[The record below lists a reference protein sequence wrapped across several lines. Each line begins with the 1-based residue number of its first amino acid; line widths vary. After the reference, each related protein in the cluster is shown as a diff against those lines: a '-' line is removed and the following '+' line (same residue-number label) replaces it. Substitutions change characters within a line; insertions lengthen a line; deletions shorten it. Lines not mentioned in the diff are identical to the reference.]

1 MSEQTD
7 VRETLHQ
14 YALSAPKTSG
24 VYLWRDEKDIVI
36 YVGKAKSLK
45 NRLSSYFASKRDIKT
60 RILVSRARRI
70 EYIQTDNEYEA
81 LLLEN
86 NLIKKYKPR
95 YNINLKDGK
104 TYPVLKITN
113 ERYPRLY
120 RTRRIQNDGARYFG
134 PFPNVPAVDDFLS
147 LVKRTYTLRQCKR
160 LKKREPCLYFHI
172 GRCSA
177 PCADKIAE
185 SDYQK
190 EIDEIALLLEGDLKK
205 PLAELT
211 EKMKAAAAAREFEK
225 AARIRDGMQAVQA
238 LRGQNSVEDMDP
250 EARDYIGW
258 AAEGALVTFT
268 VFKMRGGKVVGRDLY
283 RTESLKDES
292 EVLPEFLIAY
302 YTDPKQIPPHIF
314 VCAGQ
319 EYELAEQW
327 FADRLG
333 VKVTITAIPL
343 EERKQASGTEAD
355 TENHTT
361 MSKNSYRTEGRLGTD
376 ISKTLPEG
384 AATMDSIQTTAPV
397 VAEKAP
403 IYGDVIYDTV
413 TPDQA
418 ATTPTSGS
426 ASEVAASKQA
436 AASDS
441 ADRLDVS
448 NQTADISDSVNRR
461 SVPDRSMAPRLPPA
475 VLRRHKAALAMAQF
489 NAKEDAARRLK
500 ELGDFP
506 ALEELQKL
514 LSLDHPPHRIEGF
527 DIAHLHGKYTVASLI
542 SFKDG
547 NPDKK
552 NYRIFRLRTTD
563 GIIDDYAS
571 MREAVAR
578 RYTRLLNEAAE
589 LPDLIMIDGGI
600 GQVNAAK
607 AVLDALELDI
617 PLVGLAEKNEELY
630 RPHNNTPIVLPRR
643 SAALRVLQR
652 VRDETHRF
660 ANTRN
665 NRLRSK
671 EELHLQF
678 EQLPYIGEKR
688 AARLLRSFSSIE
700 KLAAASVETAAAA
713 ARITQTQAEEVI
725 AAARKAAAQSPSL

>member
-1 MSEQTD
+1 MSEQAD
-7 VRETLHQ
+7 VREALHQ

-45 NRLSSYFASKRDIKT
+45 NRLSSYFASRRDIKT

-134 PFPNVPAVDDFLS
+134 PFPNVPAIDDFLS
-147 LVKRTYTLRQCKR
+147 LVKRTYGLRQCKR

-177 PCADKIAE
+177 PCADKISE
-185 SDYQK
+185 SDYRK
-190 EIDEIALLLEGDLKK
+190 DIDEIALLLEGDLKK

-225 AARIRDGMQAVQA
+225 AARIRDGMQAVRA
-238 LRGQNSVEDMDP
+238 LRGQNTVEDMDP

-258 AAEGALVTFT
+258 AAEGALITFT

-283 RTESLKDES
+283 RTESLKDEA

-302 YTDPKQIPPHIF
+302 YTDPKQIPPHMF

-327 FADRLG
+327 FADKLG
-333 VKVTITAIPL
+333 VNVTITAIPL
-343 EERKQASGTEAD
+343 DGQKPRHEAD
-355 TENHTT
+355 A
-361 MSKNSYRTEGRLGTD
+361 D
-376 ISKTLPEG
+376 
-384 AATMDSIQTTAPV
+384 
-397 VAEKAP
+397 
-403 IYGDVIYDTV
+403 
-413 TPDQA
+413 
-418 ATTPTSGS
+418 
-426 ASEVAASKQA
+426 A
-436 AASDS
+436 AASVPGKTAVPVAAEKTPVYA
-441 ADRLDVS
+441 ADTTDTIDVP
-448 NQTADISDSVNRR
+448 NTAYATAA
-461 SVPDRSMAPRLPPA
+461 MPPA
-475 VLRRHKAALAMAQF
+475 ILRRHRAALEMAQF
-489 NAKEDAARRLK
+489 NAKEDAARRIK

-506 ALEELQKL
+506 ALEELQKI
-514 LSLDHPPHRIEGF
+514 LSLDRPPHRIEGF

-630 RPHNNTPIVLPRR
+630 RPHINKPIVLPRR

-678 EQLPYIGEKR
+678 EQLPHIGEKR
-688 AARLLRSFSSIE
+688 ATRLLRSFSSIE
-700 KLAAASVETAAAA
+700 KLAAASPEAAAAA
-713 ARITQTQAEEVI
+713 ARITQAQAQEVI
-725 AAARKAAAQSPSL
+725 AAARKATVRTAL

>member
-1 MSEQTD
+1 MSEQAD
-7 VRETLHQ
+7 VREALHQ

-147 LVKRTYTLRQCKR
+147 LIKRTYTLRQCKR
-160 LKKREPCLYFHI
+160 LKKREPCLDFHI

-177 PCADKIAE
+177 PCADKISE
-185 SDYQK
+185 TDYRK
-190 EIDEIALLLEGDLKK
+190 DIDEIALLLEGDLKK

-225 AARIRDGMQAVQA
+225 AARIRDGMQAVRA

-258 AAEGALVTFT
+258 AAEGALITFT

-283 RTESLKDES
+283 RTESLKDEA

-343 EERKQASGTEAD
+343 EERKQAAATDTESLTAVNEHSYRIDNTEAAAAEKTPVYGAVTPDEAD
-355 TENHTT
+355 TT
-361 MSKNSYRTEGRLGTD
+361 
-376 ISKTLPEG
+376 
-384 AATMDSIQTTAPV
+384 PV
-397 VAEKAP
+397 S
-403 IYGDVIYDTV
+403 DR
-413 TPDQA
+413 
-418 ATTPTSGS
+418 
-426 ASEVAASKQA
+426 ASEPETAKQTAASSNSVDRSEIPERSA
-436 AASDS
+436 
-441 ADRLDVS
+441 ADRL
-448 NQTADISDSVNRR
+448 
-461 SVPDRSMAPRLPPA
+461 PPS

-489 NAKEDAARRLK
+489 NAKEDAARRVK

-506 ALEELQKL
+506 ALEELQKI
-514 LSLDHPPHRIEGF
+514 LSLDRPPHRIEGF

-630 RPHNNTPIVLPRR
+630 RPHINKPIVLPRR

-678 EQLPYIGEKR
+678 EQLPHIGEKR

-700 KLAAASVETAAAA
+700 KLAAASVEAAAAA
-713 ARITQTQAEEVI
+713 ARITQAQAEEVI
-725 AAARKAAAQSPSL
+725 AAARKTALKNAL

>member
-1 MSEQTD
+1 MSEQAD
-7 VRETLHQ
+7 VREALHQ

-36 YVGKAKSLK
+36 YIGKAKSLK

-147 LVKRTYTLRQCKR
+147 LIKRTYTLRQCKR

-177 PCADKIAE
+177 PCADKISE
-185 SDYQK
+185 TDYRK
-190 EIDEIALLLEGDLKK
+190 DIDEIALLLEGDLKK

-225 AARIRDGMQAVQA
+225 AARIRDGMQAVRA

-258 AAEGALVTFT
+258 AAEGALITFT

-283 RTESLKDES
+283 RTESLKDEA

-333 VKVTITAIPL
+333 VKVTITAILL
-343 EERKQASGTEAD
+343 EDRKQASATD
-355 TENHTT
+355 TESLTAVNEH
-361 MSKNSYRTEGRLGTD
+361 SYHIDNTETAAAE
-376 ISKTLPEG
+376 KTPVYG
-384 AATMDSIQTTAPV
+384 AVTPDEAATAPV
-397 VAEKAP
+397 S
-403 IYGDVIYDTV
+403 D
-413 TPDQA
+413 
-418 ATTPTSGS
+418 S
-426 ASEVAASKQA
+426 ASEPEALKQTA
-436 AASDS
+436 
-441 ADRLDVS
+441 ADRL
-448 NQTADISDSVNRR
+448 
-461 SVPDRSMAPRLPPA
+461 PPS

-489 NAKEDAARRLK
+489 NAKEDAARRVK

-506 ALEELQKL
+506 ALEELQKI
-514 LSLDHPPHRIEGF
+514 LSLDRPPHRIEGF

-607 AVLDALELDI
+607 AILDALELDI

-630 RPHNNTPIVLPRR
+630 RPHINKPIILPRR

-678 EQLPYIGEKR
+678 EQLPHIGEKR

-700 KLAAASVETAAAA
+700 KLAAASTEAAAAA
-713 ARITQTQAEEVI
+713 ARITQAQAEEVI
-725 AAARKAAAQSPSL
+725 AAARKATARPVL

>member
-1 MSEQTD
+1 MSEQAD
-7 VRETLHQ
+7 VREALHQ

-36 YVGKAKSLK
+36 YIGKAKSLK

-113 ERYPRLY
+113 ERYPRLF

-147 LVKRTYTLRQCKR
+147 LIKRTYTLRQCKR

-177 PCADKIAE
+177 PCADKISE
-185 SDYQK
+185 TDYRK
-190 EIDEIALLLEGDLKK
+190 DIDEIALLLEGDLKK

-225 AARIRDGMQAVQA
+225 AARIRDGMQAVRA

-258 AAEGALVTFT
+258 AAEGVLITFT

-283 RTESLKDES
+283 RTESLKDEA

-302 YTDPKQIPPHIF
+302 YTDPKQTPPHIF

-343 EERKQASGTEAD
+343 EDRKQASDDTTAASIEETE
-355 TENHTT
+355 
-361 MSKNSYRTEGRLGTD
+361 SV
-376 ISKTLPEG
+376 
-384 AATMDSIQTTAPV
+384 AATTDFIQTTALV
-397 VAEKAP
+397 AAEKTP
-403 IYGDVIYDTV
+403 VYG
-413 TPDQA
+413 A
-418 ATTPTSGS
+418 A
-426 ASEVAASKQA
+426 
-436 AASDS
+436 
-441 ADRLDVS
+441 
-448 NQTADISDSVNRR
+448 I
-461 SVPDRSMAPRLPPA
+461 
-475 VLRRHKAALAMAQF
+475 LRRHKAALAMAQF
-489 NAKEDAARRLK
+489 NAKEDAARRIK

-506 ALEELQKL
+506 ALEELQKI
-514 LSLDHPPHRIEGF
+514 LSLDRPPHRIEGF

-607 AVLDALELDI
+607 AILDALELDI

-630 RPHNNTPIVLPRR
+630 RPHINKPIILPRR

-671 EELHLQF
+671 EELHLRF
-678 EQLPYIGEKR
+678 EQLPHIGEKR

-700 KLAAASVETAAAA
+700 KLAAASVEAAAAA
-713 ARITQTQAEEVI
+713 ARITQAQAEEVI
-725 AAARKAAAQSPSL
+725 AAARKATARPVL

>member
-1 MSEQTD
+1 MSEQAD
-7 VRETLHQ
+7 VREALHQ

-36 YVGKAKSLK
+36 YIGKAKSLK

-113 ERYPRLY
+113 ERYPRLF

-147 LVKRTYTLRQCKR
+147 LIKRTYTLRQCKR

-177 PCADKIAE
+177 PCADKISE
-185 SDYQK
+185 TDYRK
-190 EIDEIALLLEGDLKK
+190 DIDEIALLLEGDLKK

-211 EKMKAAAAAREFEK
+211 EKMKAAAATREFEK
-225 AARIRDGMQAVQA
+225 AARIRDGMQAVRA

-258 AAEGALVTFT
+258 AAEGSLITFT

-283 RTESLKDES
+283 RTESLKDEV

-343 EERKQASGTEAD
+343 EDRKQASD
-355 TENHTT
+355 
-361 MSKNSYRTEGRLGTD
+361 D
-376 ISKTLPEG
+376 
-384 AATMDSIQTTAPV
+384 TTAASIEETESV
-397 VAEKAP
+397 
-403 IYGDVIYDTV
+403 
-413 TPDQA
+413 A
-418 ATTPTSGS
+418 ATTDFIKTT
-426 ASEVAASKQA
+426 ALVAAEKTPVYGA
-436 AASDS
+436 A
-441 ADRLDVS
+441 
-448 NQTADISDSVNRR
+448 I
-461 SVPDRSMAPRLPPA
+461 
-475 VLRRHKAALAMAQF
+475 LRRHKAALAMAQF
-489 NAKEDAARRLK
+489 NAKEDAARRVK

-506 ALEELQKL
+506 ALEELQKI
-514 LSLDHPPHRIEGF
+514 LSLDRPPHRIEGF

-607 AVLDALELDI
+607 AILDALELDI

-630 RPHNNTPIVLPRR
+630 RPHINKPIILPRR

-671 EELHLQF
+671 EELHLRF
-678 EQLPYIGEKR
+678 EQLPHIGEKR

-700 KLAAASVETAAAA
+700 KLAAASVEAAAAA
-713 ARITQTQAEEVI
+713 ARITQAQAEEVI
-725 AAARKAAAQSPSL
+725 AAARKATARPVL

>member
-1 MSEQTD
+1 MSEQAD
-7 VRETLHQ
+7 VREALHQ

-147 LVKRTYTLRQCKR
+147 LIKRTYTLRQCKR

-177 PCADKIAE
+177 PCADKISE
-185 SDYQK
+185 TDYRK
-190 EIDEIALLLEGDLKK
+190 DIDEIALLLEGDLKK

-225 AARIRDGMQAVQA
+225 AARIRDGMQAVRA

-258 AAEGALVTFT
+258 AAEGALITFT

-283 RTESLKDES
+283 RTESLKDEA

-343 EERKQASGTEAD
+343 EERKQASD
-355 TENHTT
+355 
-361 MSKNSYRTEGRLGTD
+361 D
-376 ISKTLPEG
+376 
-384 AATMDSIQTTAPV
+384 TTAASIEETESV
-397 VAEKAP
+397 
-403 IYGDVIYDTV
+403 
-413 TPDQA
+413 A
-418 ATTPTSGS
+418 ATTDFIKTT
-426 ASEVAASKQA
+426 ALVAAEKMPVYSA
-436 AASDS
+436 A
-441 ADRLDVS
+441 
-448 NQTADISDSVNRR
+448 I
-461 SVPDRSMAPRLPPA
+461 
-475 VLRRHKAALAMAQF
+475 LRRHKAALAMAQF
-489 NAKEDAARRLK
+489 NAKEDAARRVK

-506 ALEELQKL
+506 ALEELQKI
-514 LSLDHPPHRIEGF
+514 LSLDRPPHRIEGF

-607 AVLDALELDI
+607 AVLDTLELDI

-630 RPHNNTPIVLPRR
+630 RPHINKPIVLPRR

-678 EQLPYIGEKR
+678 EQLPHIGEKR

-700 KLAAASVETAAAA
+700 KLAAASVEAAAAA
-713 ARITQTQAEEVI
+713 ARITQAQAEEVI
-725 AAARKAAAQSPSL
+725 AAARKTALKNAL

>member
-1 MSEQTD
+1 MSEQAD
-7 VRETLHQ
+7 VREALHQ

-147 LVKRTYTLRQCKR
+147 LIKRTYTLRQCKR

-177 PCADKIAE
+177 PCADKISE
-185 SDYQK
+185 TDYRK
-190 EIDEIALLLEGDLKK
+190 DIDEIALLLEGDLKK

-225 AARIRDGMQAVQA
+225 AARIRDGMQAVRA

-258 AAEGALVTFT
+258 AAEGALITFT

-283 RTESLKDES
+283 RTESLKDEA

-343 EERKQASGTEAD
+343 EERKQAAATDTESLTAVNEHAYHIDNTEAAAA
-355 TENHTT
+355 E
-361 MSKNSYRTEGRLGTD
+361 
-376 ISKTLPEG
+376 KTPVYG
-384 AATMDSIQTTAPV
+384 AAI
-397 VAEKAP
+397 
-403 IYGDVIYDTV
+403 
-413 TPDQA
+413 
-418 ATTPTSGS
+418 
-426 ASEVAASKQA
+426 
-436 AASDS
+436 
-441 ADRLDVS
+441 
-448 NQTADISDSVNRR
+448 
-461 SVPDRSMAPRLPPA
+461 
-475 VLRRHKAALAMAQF
+475 LRRHKAALAMAQF
-489 NAKEDAARRLK
+489 NAKEDAARRIK

-506 ALEELQKL
+506 ALEELQKI
-514 LSLDHPPHRIEGF
+514 LSLDRPPHRIEGF

-607 AVLDALELDI
+607 AILDALELDI

-630 RPHNNTPIVLPRR
+630 RPHINKPIILPRR

-678 EQLPYIGEKR
+678 EQLPHIGEKR

-700 KLAAASVETAAAA
+700 KLAAASVEAAAAA
-713 ARITQTQAEEVI
+713 ARITQAQAEEVI
-725 AAARKAAAQSPSL
+725 AAARKTAALPAL

>member
-1 MSEQTD
+1 MSEQAD
-7 VRETLHQ
+7 VREALHQ

-147 LVKRTYTLRQCKR
+147 LIKRTYTLRQCKR

-177 PCADKIAE
+177 PCADKISE
-185 SDYQK
+185 TDYRK
-190 EIDEIALLLEGDLKK
+190 DIDEIALLLEGDLKK

-225 AARIRDGMQAVQA
+225 AARIRDGMQAVRA

-258 AAEGALVTFT
+258 AAEGALITFT

-283 RTESLKDES
+283 RTESLKDEA

-343 EERKQASGTEAD
+343 EERKQASATDTESLTAVNEHSYRIDNTEAAAAEKTPVYGAVTPDEAD
-355 TENHTT
+355 TT
-361 MSKNSYRTEGRLGTD
+361 
-376 ISKTLPEG
+376 
-384 AATMDSIQTTAPV
+384 PV
-397 VAEKAP
+397 S
-403 IYGDVIYDTV
+403 DR
-413 TPDQA
+413 
-418 ATTPTSGS
+418 
-426 ASEVAASKQA
+426 ASEPEALKQTA
-436 AASDS
+436 
-441 ADRLDVS
+441 ADRL
-448 NQTADISDSVNRR
+448 
-461 SVPDRSMAPRLPPA
+461 PPS

-489 NAKEDAARRLK
+489 NAKEDAARRIK

-506 ALEELQKL
+506 ALEELQKI
-514 LSLDHPPHRIEGF
+514 LSLDRPPHRIEGF

-630 RPHNNTPIVLPRR
+630 RPHINKPIVLPRR

-678 EQLPYIGEKR
+678 EQLPHIGEKR

-700 KLAAASVETAAAA
+700 KLAAASVEAAAAA
-713 ARITQTQAEEVI
+713 ARITQAQAEEVI
-725 AAARKAAAQSPSL
+725 AAARKTALKNAL

>member
-24 VYLWRDEKDIVI
+24 VYLWRDDKDIVI

-45 NRLSSYFASKRDIKT
+45 NRLSSYFASRRDIKT
-60 RILVSRARRI
+60 RILVSRARRL

-120 RTRRIQNDGARYFG
+120 RTRRVQNDGARYFG
-134 PFPNVPAVDDFLS
+134 PFPNVSALDDFLS
-147 LVKRTYTLRQCKR
+147 LVKRSYTLRQCKR
-160 LKKREPCLYFHI
+160 LKKQEPCLYFHI

-177 PCADKIAE
+177 PCAGKISE
-185 SDYQK
+185 QDYQRD
-190 EIDEIALLLEGDLKK
+190 IDEIALLLEGDFVQ
-205 PLAELT
+205 PLAELKN
-211 EKMKAAAAAREFEK
+211 KMQAAASAREFEK
-225 AARIRDGMQAVQA
+225 AARIRDGIQAVQV
-238 LRGQNSVEDMDP
+238 LRGQNTVEDMDP

-258 AAEGALVTFT
+258 AAEGALITFT

-302 YTDPKQIPPHIF
+302 YTDPQQIPPHIF
-314 VCAGQ
+314 VFSGQ
-319 EYELAEQW
+319 GHELAEQW
-327 FADRLG
+327 FADRFG
-333 VKVTITAIPL
+333 VQVVITAIPL
-343 EERKQASGTEAD
+343 EEKPAASSTDEAYSDPEAAAAEGDGFVEAAADSVLPSGYAKRTDGEAGAVKSNPSHGAVSDALEAAEPHLNYGAVAD
-355 TENHTT
+355 TAENSSGNEPPSLH
-361 MSKNSYRTEGRLGTD
+361 EHL
-376 ISKTLPEG
+376 
-384 AATMDSIQTTAPV
+384 AAMPS
-397 VAEKAP
+397 
-403 IYGDVIYDTV
+403 
-413 TPDQA
+413 
-418 ATTPTSGS
+418 S
-426 ASEVAASKQA
+426 
-436 AASDS
+436 
-441 ADRLDVS
+441 
-448 NQTADISDSVNRR
+448 
-461 SVPDRSMAPRLPPA
+461 
-475 VLRRHKAALAMAQF
+475 VLRRHRAALAMARF

-506 ALEELQKL
+506 AVEELQKVL
-514 LSLDHPPHRIEGF
+514 GLEHPPRRIEGF

-552 NYRIFRLRTTD
+552 NYRIFRLRKTD
-563 GIIDDYAS
+563 GIIDDYTS

-578 RYTRLLNEAAE
+578 RYTRLVNEGAE

-607 AVLDALELDI
+607 SILDALELDI

-630 RPHNNTPIVLPRR
+630 RPHVNRPIVLPRR
-643 SAALRVLQR
+643 SAALRLLQR

-671 EELHLQF
+671 ESLHLVF
-678 EQLPYIGEKR
+678 EQLPHIGAKR
-688 AARLLRSFSSIE
+688 AAVLLRSFSSIE
-700 KLAAASVETAAAA
+700 KLATASAEAVASALK
-713 ARITQTQAEEVI
+713 ITPAQAEEVI
-725 AAARKAAAQSPSL
+725 AAAGNYMNGTL

>member
-1 MSEQTD
+1 MSEQAD
-7 VRETLHQ
+7 VREALHQ

-147 LVKRTYTLRQCKR
+147 LIKRTYTLRQCKR

-177 PCADKIAE
+177 PCADKISE
-185 SDYQK
+185 TDYRK
-190 EIDEIALLLEGDLKK
+190 DIDEIALLLEGDLKK

-225 AARIRDGMQAVQA
+225 AARIRDGMQAVRA

-258 AAEGALVTFT
+258 AAEGALITFT

-283 RTESLKDES
+283 RTESLKDEA

-343 EERKQASGTEAD
+343 EERKQAAATDTESLTAVNEHSYRIDNTEAAAAEKTPVYGAVTPDEAD
-355 TENHTT
+355 TT
-361 MSKNSYRTEGRLGTD
+361 
-376 ISKTLPEG
+376 
-384 AATMDSIQTTAPV
+384 PV
-397 VAEKAP
+397 S
-403 IYGDVIYDTV
+403 DR
-413 TPDQA
+413 
-418 ATTPTSGS
+418 
-426 ASEVAASKQA
+426 ASEPETAKQTAASSNSVDRSEIPERSA
-436 AASDS
+436 
-441 ADRLDVS
+441 ADRL
-448 NQTADISDSVNRR
+448 
-461 SVPDRSMAPRLPPA
+461 PPS

-489 NAKEDAARRLK
+489 NAKEDAARRVK

-506 ALEELQKL
+506 ALEELQKI
-514 LSLDHPPHRIEGF
+514 LSLDRPPHRIEGF

-630 RPHNNTPIVLPRR
+630 RPHINKPIVLPRR

-678 EQLPYIGEKR
+678 EQLPHIGEKR

-700 KLAAASVETAAAA
+700 KLAAASVEAAAAA
-713 ARITQTQAEEVI
+713 ARITQAQAEEVI
-725 AAARKAAAQSPSL
+725 AAARKTALKNAL

>member
-1 MSEQTD
+1 MSEQAD
-7 VRETLHQ
+7 VREALHQ

-147 LVKRTYTLRQCKR
+147 LIKRTYTLRQCKR

-177 PCADKIAE
+177 PCADKISE
-185 SDYQK
+185 TDYRK
-190 EIDEIALLLEGDLKK
+190 DIDEIALLLEGDLKK

-225 AARIRDGMQAVQA
+225 AARIRDGMQAVRA

-258 AAEGALVTFT
+258 AAEGALITFT

-283 RTESLKDES
+283 RTESLKDEA

-343 EERKQASGTEAD
+343 EDRKQVAATD
-355 TENHTT
+355 TESPTAVNEH
-361 MSKNSYRTEGRLGTD
+361 SYHIDNTETAAAE
-376 ISKTLPEG
+376 KTPVYG
-384 AATMDSIQTTAPV
+384 AVTPDEAATAPV
-397 VAEKAP
+397 SDRASEPEALKQ
-403 IYGDVIYDTV
+403 T
-413 TPDQA
+413 
-418 ATTPTSGS
+418 ATTSNNLGRSEIPERS
-426 ASEVAASKQA
+426 A
-436 AASDS
+436 
-441 ADRLDVS
+441 ADRL
-448 NQTADISDSVNRR
+448 
-461 SVPDRSMAPRLPPA
+461 PPS

-489 NAKEDAARRLK
+489 NAKEDAARRIK

-506 ALEELQKL
+506 ALEELQKI
-514 LSLDHPPHRIEGF
+514 LSLDRPPHRIEGF

-630 RPHNNTPIVLPRR
+630 RPHINKPIVLPRR

-678 EQLPYIGEKR
+678 EQLPHIGEKR

-700 KLAAASVETAAAA
+700 KLAAASVEAAAAA
-713 ARITQTQAEEVI
+713 ARITQAQAEEVI
-725 AAARKAAAQSPSL
+725 AAARKTALKNAL

>member
-1 MSEQTD
+1 MSEQAD
-7 VRETLHQ
+7 VREALHQ

-147 LVKRTYTLRQCKR
+147 LIKRTYTLRQCKR

-177 PCADKIAE
+177 PCADKISE
-185 SDYQK
+185 TDYRK
-190 EIDEIALLLEGDLKK
+190 DIDEIALLLEGDLKK

-211 EKMKAAAAAREFEK
+211 EKMKDAAAAREFEK
-225 AARIRDGMQAVQA
+225 AARIRDGMQAVRA

-258 AAEGALVTFT
+258 AAEGALITFT

-283 RTESLKDES
+283 RTESLKDEA

-302 YTDPKQIPPHIF
+302 YTDPKQTPPHIF

-327 FADRLG
+327 FADQLG

-343 EERKQASGTEAD
+343 EERKQASATD
-355 TENHTT
+355 TESLTAVNEH
-361 MSKNSYRTEGRLGTD
+361 SYHIDNTETAAAE
-376 ISKTLPEG
+376 KTPVYG
-384 AATMDSIQTTAPV
+384 AVTPDEAATAPV
-397 VAEKAP
+397 SDRASEPEALKQ
-403 IYGDVIYDTV
+403 T
-413 TPDQA
+413 
-418 ATTPTSGS
+418 ATTSNNLGRSEIPERS
-426 ASEVAASKQA
+426 A
-436 AASDS
+436 
-441 ADRLDVS
+441 ADRL
-448 NQTADISDSVNRR
+448 
-461 SVPDRSMAPRLPPA
+461 PPS

-489 NAKEDAARRLK
+489 NAKEDAARRVK

-506 ALEELQKL
+506 ALEELQKI
-514 LSLDHPPHRIEGF
+514 LSLDRPPHRIEGF

-630 RPHNNTPIVLPRR
+630 RPHINKPIVLPRR

-678 EQLPYIGEKR
+678 EQLPHIGEKR

-700 KLAAASVETAAAA
+700 KLAAASVEAAAA
-713 ARITQTQAEEVI
+713 TARITQAQAEEVI
-725 AAARKAAAQSPSL
+725 AAARKTALKNAL

>member
-1 MSEQTD
+1 MSEQAD
-7 VRETLHQ
+7 VREALHQ

-147 LVKRTYTLRQCKR
+147 LIKRTYTLRQCKR

-177 PCADKIAE
+177 PCADKISE
-185 SDYQK
+185 TDYRK
-190 EIDEIALLLEGDLKK
+190 DIDEIALLLEGDLKK

-225 AARIRDGMQAVQA
+225 AARIRDGMQAVRA

-258 AAEGALVTFT
+258 AAEGALITFT

-283 RTESLKDES
+283 RTESLKDEA

-343 EERKQASGTEAD
+343 EDQKQAAATDTESPTAVNEHSYHIDNTEAAAAEKTPVYGAVTPDEAD
-355 TENHTT
+355 TV
-361 MSKNSYRTEGRLGTD
+361 
-376 ISKTLPEG
+376 
-384 AATMDSIQTTAPV
+384 PV
-397 VAEKAP
+397 
-403 IYGDVIYDTV
+403 
-413 TPDQA
+413 
-418 ATTPTSGS
+418 SGS
-426 ASEVAASKQA
+426 ASEPETAKQTAATSNSVDRSEIPERSA
-436 AASDS
+436 
-441 ADRLDVS
+441 ADRL
-448 NQTADISDSVNRR
+448 
-461 SVPDRSMAPRLPPA
+461 PPS

-489 NAKEDAARRLK
+489 NAKEDAARRVK

-506 ALEELQKL
+506 ALEELQKI
-514 LSLDHPPHRIEGF
+514 LSLDRPPHRIEGF

-607 AVLDALELDI
+607 AILDALELDI

-630 RPHNNTPIVLPRR
+630 RPHINKPIVLPRR

-678 EQLPYIGEKR
+678 EQLPHIGEKR

-700 KLAAASVETAAAA
+700 KLAAASVEAAAAA
-713 ARITQTQAEEVI
+713 ARITQAQAEEVI
-725 AAARKAAAQSPSL
+725 AAARKTALKNAL

>member
-1 MSEQTD
+1 MSEQAD
-7 VRETLHQ
+7 VREALHQ

-147 LVKRTYTLRQCKR
+147 LIKRTYTLRQCKR

-177 PCADKIAE
+177 PCADKISE
-185 SDYQK
+185 TDYRK
-190 EIDEIALLLEGDLKK
+190 DIDEIALLLEGDLKK

-225 AARIRDGMQAVQA
+225 AAHIRDGVQAVRA

-258 AAEGALVTFT
+258 AAEGALITFT

-283 RTESLKDES
+283 RTESLKDEA

-302 YTDPKQIPPHIF
+302 YTDPKQTPPHIF

-327 FADRLG
+327 FADQLG

-343 EERKQASGTEAD
+343 EERKQASATDTESLTAVNEHSYHIDNTEAAAAEKTPVYGAVTPDEAD
-355 TENHTT
+355 TT
-361 MSKNSYRTEGRLGTD
+361 
-376 ISKTLPEG
+376 
-384 AATMDSIQTTAPV
+384 PV
-397 VAEKAP
+397 
-403 IYGDVIYDTV
+403 
-413 TPDQA
+413 
-418 ATTPTSGS
+418 SGS
-426 ASEVAASKQA
+426 ASEPETAKQTAASSNSVDRSEIPERSA
-436 AASDS
+436 
-441 ADRLDVS
+441 ADRL
-448 NQTADISDSVNRR
+448 
-461 SVPDRSMAPRLPPA
+461 PPS

-489 NAKEDAARRLK
+489 NAKEDAARRVK

-506 ALEELQKL
+506 ALEELQKI
-514 LSLDHPPHRIEGF
+514 LSLDRPPHRIEGF

-630 RPHNNTPIVLPRR
+630 RPHINKPIVLPRR

-678 EQLPYIGEKR
+678 EQLPHIGEKR

-700 KLAAASVETAAAA
+700 KLAAASVEAAAAA
-713 ARITQTQAEEVI
+713 ARITQAQAEEVI
-725 AAARKAAAQSPSL
+725 AAARKTALKNAL

>member
-1 MSEQTD
+1 MSEQAD
-7 VRETLHQ
+7 VREALHQ

-147 LVKRTYTLRQCKR
+147 LIKRTYTLRQCKR

-177 PCADKIAE
+177 PCADKISE
-185 SDYQK
+185 TDYRK
-190 EIDEIALLLEGDLKK
+190 DIDEIALLLEGDLKK

-225 AARIRDGMQAVQA
+225 AARIRDGMQAVRA

-250 EARDYIGW
+250 ESRDYIGW
-258 AAEGALVTFT
+258 AAEGALITFT

-283 RTESLKDES
+283 RTESLKDEA
-292 EVLPEFLIAY
+292 EVLAEFLIAY

-343 EERKQASGTEAD
+343 EDRKQVAATD
-355 TENHTT
+355 TESPTAVNEH
-361 MSKNSYRTEGRLGTD
+361 SYHIDNTETAAAE
-376 ISKTLPEG
+376 KTPVYSAVTPDE
-384 AATMDSIQTTAPV
+384 AATAPV
-397 VAEKAP
+397 S
-403 IYGDVIYDTV
+403 DR
-413 TPDQA
+413 
-418 ATTPTSGS
+418 
-426 ASEVAASKQA
+426 ASEPEALKQTA
-436 AASDS
+436 
-441 ADRLDVS
+441 ADRL
-448 NQTADISDSVNRR
+448 
-461 SVPDRSMAPRLPPA
+461 PPS

-489 NAKEDAARRLK
+489 NAKEDAARRIK

-506 ALEELQKL
+506 ALEELQKI
-514 LSLDHPPHRIEGF
+514 LSLDRPPHRIEGF

-630 RPHNNTPIVLPRR
+630 RPHINKPIVLPRR

-678 EQLPYIGEKR
+678 EQLPHIGEKR

-700 KLAAASVETAAAA
+700 KLAAASAEAAAAA
-713 ARITQTQAEEVI
+713 ARITQAQAEEVI
-725 AAARKAAAQSPSL
+725 AAARETALKNAL

>member
-1 MSEQTD
+1 MSEQAD
-7 VRETLHQ
+7 VREALHQ

-45 NRLSSYFASKRDIKT
+45 NRLSSYFASRRDIKT

-113 ERYPRLY
+113 ERYPRIY

-134 PFPNVPAVDDFLS
+134 PFPNVPAIDDFLS
-147 LVKRTYTLRQCKR
+147 LVKRTYGLRQCKH

-177 PCADKIAE
+177 PCADKISE
-185 SDYQK
+185 SDYRK
-190 EIDEIALLLEGDLKK
+190 DIDEIALLLEGDLKK

-225 AARIRDGMQAVQA
+225 AARIRDGMEAVRA
-238 LRGQNSVEDMDP
+238 LRGQNTVEDMDP

-258 AAEGALVTFT
+258 AAEGALITFT

-283 RTESLKDES
+283 RTESLKDEA

-327 FADRLG
+327 FADQLG
-333 VKVTITAIPL
+333 VKVTITALPL
-343 EERKQASGTEAD
+343 DGQKHHHETDTAASSVPGNTAEPVAAEKTPVYAARIAD
-355 TENHTT
+355 TT
-361 MSKNSYRTEGRLGTD
+361 G
-376 ISKTLPEG
+376 
-384 AATMDSIQTTAPV
+384 
-397 VAEKAP
+397 
-403 IYGDVIYDTV
+403 
-413 TPDQA
+413 TPDRA
-418 ATTPTSGS
+418 ES
-426 ASEVAASKQA
+426 ADTADA
-436 AASDS
+436 AA
-441 ADRLDVS
+441 A
-448 NQTADISDSVNRR
+448 
-461 SVPDRSMAPRLPPA
+461 MPPA
-475 VLRRHKAALAMAQF
+475 ILRRHKAALAMAQF
-489 NAKEDAARRLK
+489 NAKEDAARRIK

-506 ALEELQKL
+506 ALEELQKI
-514 LSLDHPPHRIEGF
+514 LSLDRPPHRIEGF

-630 RPHNNTPIVLPRR
+630 RPHINKPIVLPRR

-678 EQLPYIGEKR
+678 EQLPHIGEKR

-700 KLAAASVETAAAA
+700 KLAAASPEAAAA
-713 ARITQTQAEEVI
+713 AAGITQAQAEEVI
-725 AAARKAAAQSPSL
+725 DAARKTTLKNAL

>member
-1 MSEQTD
+1 MSEQAD
-7 VRETLHQ
+7 VREALHQ

-147 LVKRTYTLRQCKR
+147 LIKRTYTLRQCKR

-177 PCADKIAE
+177 PCADKISE
-185 SDYQK
+185 TDYRK
-190 EIDEIALLLEGDLKK
+190 DIDEIALLLEGDLKK

-225 AARIRDGMQAVQA
+225 AARIRDGMQAVRA

-258 AAEGALVTFT
+258 AAEGALITFT

-283 RTESLKDES
+283 RTESLKDEA

-343 EERKQASGTEAD
+343 EERKQAAATDTESLTAVNEHAYHIDNTEAAAA
-355 TENHTT
+355 E
-361 MSKNSYRTEGRLGTD
+361 
-376 ISKTLPEG
+376 KTPVYG
-384 AATMDSIQTTAPV
+384 AAI
-397 VAEKAP
+397 
-403 IYGDVIYDTV
+403 
-413 TPDQA
+413 
-418 ATTPTSGS
+418 
-426 ASEVAASKQA
+426 
-436 AASDS
+436 
-441 ADRLDVS
+441 
-448 NQTADISDSVNRR
+448 
-461 SVPDRSMAPRLPPA
+461 
-475 VLRRHKAALAMAQF
+475 LRRHKAALAMAQF
-489 NAKEDAARRLK
+489 NAKEDAARRVK

-506 ALEELQKL
+506 ALEELQKI
-514 LSLDHPPHRIEGF
+514 LSLDRPPHRIEGF

-630 RPHNNTPIVLPRR
+630 RPHINKPIVLPRR

-678 EQLPYIGEKR
+678 EQLPHIGEKR

-700 KLAAASVETAAAA
+700 KLAAASVEAAAAA
-713 ARITQTQAEEVI
+713 ARITQAQAEEVI
-725 AAARKAAAQSPSL
+725 AAARKTAARPAL

>member
-1 MSEQTD
+1 MSEQAD
-7 VRETLHQ
+7 VREALHQ

-147 LVKRTYTLRQCKR
+147 LIKRTYTLRQCKR

-177 PCADKIAE
+177 PCADKISE
-185 SDYQK
+185 TDYRK
-190 EIDEIALLLEGDLKK
+190 DIDEIALLLEGDLKK

-225 AARIRDGMQAVQA
+225 AARIRDGMQAVRA

-258 AAEGALVTFT
+258 AAEGALITFT

-283 RTESLKDES
+283 RTESLKDEA

-343 EERKQASGTEAD
+343 EDRKQASATDTESLTAVNEHSYNIDNTEA
-355 TENHTT
+355 
-361 MSKNSYRTEGRLGTD
+361 
-376 ISKTLPEG
+376 
-384 AATMDSIQTTAPV
+384 A
-397 VAEKAP
+397 VAEKTPVYRA
-403 IYGDVIYDTV
+403 DTV
-413 TPDQA
+413 A
-418 ATTPTSGS
+418 
-426 ASEVAASKQA
+426 V
-436 AASDS
+436 SDS
-441 ADRLDVS
+441 VDCRNLPKRPAADRL
-448 NQTADISDSVNRR
+448 
-461 SVPDRSMAPRLPPA
+461 PPS

-489 NAKEDAARRLK
+489 NAKEDAARRIK

-506 ALEELQKL
+506 ALEELQKI
-514 LSLDHPPHRIEGF
+514 LSLDRPPHRIEGF

-630 RPHNNTPIVLPRR
+630 RPHINKPIVLPRR

-678 EQLPYIGEKR
+678 EQLPHIGEKR

-700 KLAAASVETAAAA
+700 KLAAASLEAAAAA
-713 ARITQTQAEEVI
+713 ARITQAQAEEVI
-725 AAARKAAAQSPSL
+725 AAARETAARPAL

>member
-1 MSEQTD
+1 MSEQAD
-7 VRETLHQ
+7 VREALHQ

-147 LVKRTYTLRQCKR
+147 LIKRTYTLRQCKR

-177 PCADKIAE
+177 PCADKISE
-185 SDYQK
+185 TDYRK
-190 EIDEIALLLEGDLKK
+190 DIDEIALLLEGDLKK

-225 AARIRDGMQAVQA
+225 AARIRDGMQAVRA

-258 AAEGALVTFT
+258 AAEGALITFT
-268 VFKMRGGKVVGRDLY
+268 VFKMRCGKVVGRDLY
-283 RTESLKDES
+283 RTESLKDEA

-302 YTDPKQIPPHIF
+302 YTDPKQTPPHIF

-343 EERKQASGTEAD
+343 EDRKQASDDTTAASIKETE
-355 TENHTT
+355 
-361 MSKNSYRTEGRLGTD
+361 SV
-376 ISKTLPEG
+376 
-384 AATMDSIQTTAPV
+384 AATTDFIQTTALV
-397 VAEKAP
+397 AAEKTP
-403 IYGDVIYDTV
+403 VYG
-413 TPDQA
+413 A
-418 ATTPTSGS
+418 A
-426 ASEVAASKQA
+426 
-436 AASDS
+436 
-441 ADRLDVS
+441 
-448 NQTADISDSVNRR
+448 I
-461 SVPDRSMAPRLPPA
+461 
-475 VLRRHKAALAMAQF
+475 LRRHKAALAMAQF
-489 NAKEDAARRLK
+489 NAKEDAARRIK

-506 ALEELQKL
+506 ALEELQKI
-514 LSLDHPPHRIEGF
+514 LSLDRPPHRIEGF

-630 RPHNNTPIVLPRR
+630 RPHINKPIVLPRR

-678 EQLPYIGEKR
+678 EQLPHIGEKR

-700 KLAAASVETAAAA
+700 KLAAASVEAAAAA
-713 ARITQTQAEEVI
+713 ARITQAQAEEVI
-725 AAARKAAAQSPSL
+725 AAARKTAARPAL

>member
-1 MSEQTD
+1 MSEQAD
-7 VRETLHQ
+7 VREALHQ

-147 LVKRTYTLRQCKR
+147 LIKRTYTLRQCKR

-177 PCADKIAE
+177 PCADKISE
-185 SDYQK
+185 TDYRK
-190 EIDEIALLLEGDLKK
+190 DIDEIALLLEGDLKK

-225 AARIRDGMQAVQA
+225 AARIRDGMQAVRA

-258 AAEGALVTFT
+258 AAEGALITFT

-283 RTESLKDES
+283 RTESLKDEA

-343 EERKQASGTEAD
+343 EDRKQASATDTESLTAVNEHSYNIDNTEAAVA
-355 TENHTT
+355 E
-361 MSKNSYRTEGRLGTD
+361 
-376 ISKTLPEG
+376 KTPVYG
-384 AATMDSIQTTAPV
+384 AVTPDEAATAPV
-397 VAEKAP
+397 S
-403 IYGDVIYDTV
+403 D
-413 TPDQA
+413 
-418 ATTPTSGS
+418 S
-426 ASEVAASKQA
+426 ASEPEALKQTAATSNSA
-436 AASDS
+436 GRSEIPDRTRAVSDS
-441 ADRLDVS
+441 VDCRNLPKRPAADRL
-448 NQTADISDSVNRR
+448 
-461 SVPDRSMAPRLPPA
+461 PPS

-489 NAKEDAARRLK
+489 NAKEDAARRIK

-506 ALEELQKL
+506 ALEELQKI
-514 LSLDHPPHRIEGF
+514 LSLDRPPHRIEGF

-630 RPHNNTPIVLPRR
+630 RPHINKPIVLPRR

-678 EQLPYIGEKR
+678 EQLPHIGEKR

-700 KLAAASVETAAAA
+700 KLAAASLEAAAAA
-713 ARITQTQAEEVI
+713 ARITPTQAEEVI
-725 AAARKAAAQSPSL
+725 AAARKTAARPAL

>member
-1 MSEQTD
+1 MSEQAD
-7 VRETLHQ
+7 VREALHQ
-14 YALSAPKTSG
+14 YALSAPTTSG
-24 VYLWRDEKDIVI
+24 VYLWRDEKDIVS

-147 LVKRTYTLRQCKR
+147 LIKRTYTLRQCKR

-177 PCADKIAE
+177 PCADKISE
-185 SDYQK
+185 TDYRK
-190 EIDEIALLLEGDLKK
+190 DIDEIALLLEGDLKK

-211 EKMKAAAAAREFEK
+211 EKMKDAAAAREFEK
-225 AARIRDGMQAVQA
+225 AARIRDGMQAVRA

-258 AAEGALVTFT
+258 AAEGALITFT

-283 RTESLKDES
+283 RTESLKDEA

-343 EERKQASGTEAD
+343 EERKQASATDTESLTAVNEHSYRIDNTEAAAAEKTPVYGAVTPDEAD
-355 TENHTT
+355 TTPV
-361 MSKNSYRTEGRLGTD
+361 SDRASA
-376 ISKTLPEG
+376 PE
-384 AATMDSIQTTAPV
+384 ALKQT
-397 VAEKAP
+397 
-403 IYGDVIYDTV
+403 
-413 TPDQA
+413 
-418 ATTPTSGS
+418 ATTSNS
-426 ASEVAASKQA
+426 ASRSK
-436 AASDS
+436 
-441 ADRLDVS
+441 
-448 NQTADISDSVNRR
+448 I
-461 SVPDRSMAPRLPPA
+461 PDRTGANRLPPS

-489 NAKEDAARRLK
+489 NAKEDAARRIK

-506 ALEELQKL
+506 ALEELQKI
-514 LSLDHPPHRIEGF
+514 LSLDRPPHRIEGF

-630 RPHNNTPIVLPRR
+630 RPHINKPIVLPRR

-678 EQLPYIGEKR
+678 EQLPHIGEKR

-700 KLAAASVETAAAA
+700 KLAAASVEAAAAA
-713 ARITQTQAEEVI
+713 ARITQAQAKEVI
-725 AAARKAAAQSPSL
+725 AAARKTALKNAL

>member
-1 MSEQTD
+1 MSEQAD
-7 VRETLHQ
+7 VREALHR
-14 YALSAPKTSG
+14 YALTAPKTSG

-60 RILVSRARRI
+60 RILVSRAHRL

-81 LLLEN
+81 LVLEN

-134 PFPNVPAVDDFLS
+134 PFPNVSALDDFLS

-177 PCADKIAE
+177 PCADKITEAG
-185 SDYQK
+185 YQK
-190 EIDEIALLLEGDLKK
+190 DINEIVLLLEGDFEK
-205 PLAELT
+205 PLADLK
-211 EKMKAAAAAREFEK
+211 EKMKAAATACEFEK

-238 LRGQNSVEDMDP
+238 LRGQNVMEDMDP

-258 AAEGALVTFT
+258 AAEGSLITFT

-283 RTESLKDES
+283 RTESLKDEG
-292 EVLPEFLIAY
+292 EVLSEFLIAY
-302 YTDPKQIPPHIF
+302 YTDSTHIPPHIF
-314 VCAGQ
+314 VFSEQ
-319 EYELAEQW
+319 EHDLMEQW
-327 FADRLG
+327 FAQQLG
-333 VKVTITAIPL
+333 VTVAITAIP
-343 EERKQASGTEAD
+343 
-355 TENHTT
+355 
-361 MSKNSYRTEGRLGTD
+361 
-376 ISKTLPEG
+376 PEG
-384 AATMDSIQTTAPV
+384 QQAPEQPDAATSALPSMPPSI
-397 VAEKAP
+397 
-403 IYGDVIYDTV
+403 
-413 TPDQA
+413 
-418 ATTPTSGS
+418 
-426 ASEVAASKQA
+426 
-436 AASDS
+436 
-441 ADRLDVS
+441 
-448 NQTADISDSVNRR
+448 
-461 SVPDRSMAPRLPPA
+461 
-475 VLRRHKAALAMAQF
+475 LRRHRAALAMARF
-489 NAKEDAARRLK
+489 NAKEDAARRVK

-506 ALEELQKL
+506 ALEELQKV
-514 LSLDHPPHRIEGF
+514 LSLECPPHRIEGF

-578 RYTRLLNEAAE
+578 RYTRLVNEEAE

-600 GQVNAAK
+600 GQVNAAQS
-607 AVLDALELDI
+607 VLDALELAI
-617 PLVGLAEKNEELY
+617 PVVGLAEKNEELY
-630 RPHNNTPIVLPRR
+630 RPHINKPIVLPRR

-671 EELHLQF
+671 EALHLLF
-678 EQLPYIGEKR
+678 EQLPFIGEKR
-688 AARLLRSFSSIE
+688 AAALLRSFSSIE
-700 KLAAASVETAAAA
+700 KLAAASAEAVAAA
-713 ARITQTQAEEVI
+713 ARITPAQAEAVL
-725 AAARKAAAQSPSL
+725 AAAQKKATPTAAENRS

>member
-1 MSEQTD
+1 MSEQAD
-7 VRETLHQ
+7 VREALHQ

-36 YVGKAKSLK
+36 YIGKAKSLK

-113 ERYPRLY
+113 ERYPRLF

-147 LVKRTYTLRQCKR
+147 LIKRTYTLRQCKR

-177 PCADKIAE
+177 PCADKISE
-185 SDYQK
+185 TDYRK
-190 EIDEIALLLEGDLKK
+190 DIDEIALLLEGDLKK

-225 AARIRDGMQAVQA
+225 AARIRDGMQAVRA

-258 AAEGALVTFT
+258 AAEGALITFT

-283 RTESLKDES
+283 RTESLKDEA

-302 YTDPKQIPPHIF
+302 YTDPKQTPPHIF

-343 EERKQASGTEAD
+343 EDRKQASDDTIAASIEETESVA
-355 TENHTT
+355 
-361 MSKNSYRTEGRLGTD
+361 
-376 ISKTLPEG
+376 
-384 AATMDSIQTTAPV
+384 
-397 VAEKAP
+397 AEKTP
-403 IYGDVIYDTV
+403 VYG
-413 TPDQA
+413 
-418 ATTPTSGS
+418 
-426 ASEVAASKQA
+426 
-436 AASDS
+436 
-441 ADRLDVS
+441 
-448 NQTADISDSVNRR
+448 TAI
-461 SVPDRSMAPRLPPA
+461 
-475 VLRRHKAALAMAQF
+475 LRRHKAALAMAQF
-489 NAKEDAARRLK
+489 NAKEDAARRVK

-506 ALEELQKL
+506 ALEELQKI
-514 LSLDHPPHRIEGF
+514 LSLDRPPHRIEGF

-607 AVLDALELDI
+607 AILDALELDI

-630 RPHNNTPIVLPRR
+630 RPHINKPIILPRR

-671 EELHLQF
+671 EELHLRF
-678 EQLPYIGEKR
+678 EQLPHIGEKR

-700 KLAAASVETAAAA
+700 KLAAASVEAAAVA
-713 ARITQTQAEEVI
+713 ARITQAQAEEVI
-725 AAARKAAAQSPSL
+725 AAARKAAARPVL

>member
-1 MSEQTD
+1 MSEQAD
-7 VRETLHQ
+7 VREALHQ

-147 LVKRTYTLRQCKR
+147 LIKRTYTLRQCKR

-177 PCADKIAE
+177 PCADKISE
-185 SDYQK
+185 TDYRK
-190 EIDEIALLLEGDLKK
+190 DIDEIALLLEGDLKK

-225 AARIRDGMQAVQA
+225 AARIRDGMQAVRA

-258 AAEGALVTFT
+258 AAEGALITFT

-283 RTESLKDES
+283 RTESLKDEA

-343 EERKQASGTEAD
+343 EDRKQASATDTESLTAVNEHSYNIDNTEAAVAEKTPVYGAVTPDEAD
-355 TENHTT
+355 TV
-361 MSKNSYRTEGRLGTD
+361 
-376 ISKTLPEG
+376 
-384 AATMDSIQTTAPV
+384 PV
-397 VAEKAP
+397 
-403 IYGDVIYDTV
+403 
-413 TPDQA
+413 
-418 ATTPTSGS
+418 SGS
-426 ASEVAASKQA
+426 ASEPEVSKQTA
-436 AASDS
+436 ATSNTAGRSEIPERS
-441 ADRLDVS
+441 AADRL
-448 NQTADISDSVNRR
+448 
-461 SVPDRSMAPRLPPA
+461 PPS

-489 NAKEDAARRLK
+489 NAKEDAARRVK

-506 ALEELQKL
+506 ALEELQKI
-514 LSLDHPPHRIEGF
+514 LSLDRPPHRIEGF

-630 RPHNNTPIVLPRR
+630 RPHINKPIVLPRR

-660 ANTRN
+660 ANTLN

-678 EQLPYIGEKR
+678 EQLPHIGEKR

-700 KLAAASVETAAAA
+700 KLAAASVEAAAAA
-713 ARITQTQAEEVI
+713 ARITPTQAEEVI
-725 AAARKAAAQSPSL
+725 AAARKTAARPAL

>member
-1 MSEQTD
+1 MSEQAD
-7 VRETLHQ
+7 VREALHQ

-36 YVGKAKSLK
+36 YIGKAKSLK

-113 ERYPRLY
+113 ERYPRLF

-147 LVKRTYTLRQCKR
+147 LIKRTYTLRQCKR

-177 PCADKIAE
+177 PCADKISE
-185 SDYQK
+185 TDYRK
-190 EIDEIALLLEGDLKK
+190 DIDEIALLLEGDLKK

-225 AARIRDGMQAVQA
+225 AARIRDGMQAVRA

-258 AAEGALVTFT
+258 AAEGALITFT

-283 RTESLKDES
+283 RTESLKDEA

-343 EERKQASGTEAD
+343 EDRKQASDDTIAASIEETESVA
-355 TENHTT
+355 
-361 MSKNSYRTEGRLGTD
+361 
-376 ISKTLPEG
+376 
-384 AATMDSIQTTAPV
+384 
-397 VAEKAP
+397 AEKTP
-403 IYGDVIYDTV
+403 VYG
-413 TPDQA
+413 
-418 ATTPTSGS
+418 
-426 ASEVAASKQA
+426 
-436 AASDS
+436 
-441 ADRLDVS
+441 
-448 NQTADISDSVNRR
+448 TAI
-461 SVPDRSMAPRLPPA
+461 
-475 VLRRHKAALAMAQF
+475 LRRHKAALAMAQF
-489 NAKEDAARRLK
+489 NAKEDAARRVK

-506 ALEELQKL
+506 ALEELQKI
-514 LSLDHPPHRIEGF
+514 LSLDRPPHRIEGF

-607 AVLDALELDI
+607 AILDALELDI

-630 RPHNNTPIVLPRR
+630 RPHINKPIILPRR

-671 EELHLQF
+671 EELHLRF
-678 EQLPYIGEKR
+678 EQLPHIGEKR

-700 KLAAASVETAAAA
+700 KLAAASVEAAAVA
-713 ARITQTQAEEVI
+713 ARITQAQAEEVI
-725 AAARKAAAQSPSL
+725 AAARKAAARPVL

>member
-1 MSEQTD
+1 MSEQAD
-7 VRETLHQ
+7 VREALHQ

-36 YVGKAKSLK
+36 YIGKAKSLK

-147 LVKRTYTLRQCKR
+147 LIKRTYTLRQCKR

-177 PCADKIAE
+177 PCADKISE
-185 SDYQK
+185 TDYRK
-190 EIDEIALLLEGDLKK
+190 DIDEIALLLEGDLKK

-225 AARIRDGMQAVQA
+225 AARIRDGMQAVRA

-258 AAEGALVTFT
+258 AAEGVLITFT

-283 RTESLKDES
+283 RTESLKDEA

-302 YTDPKQIPPHIF
+302 YTDPKQTPPHIF

-343 EERKQASGTEAD
+343 EDRKQASDDTTAASIEETE
-355 TENHTT
+355 
-361 MSKNSYRTEGRLGTD
+361 SV
-376 ISKTLPEG
+376 
-384 AATMDSIQTTAPV
+384 AATTDFIQTTALV
-397 VAEKAP
+397 AAEKTP
-403 IYGDVIYDTV
+403 VYG
-413 TPDQA
+413 A
-418 ATTPTSGS
+418 A
-426 ASEVAASKQA
+426 
-436 AASDS
+436 
-441 ADRLDVS
+441 
-448 NQTADISDSVNRR
+448 I
-461 SVPDRSMAPRLPPA
+461 
-475 VLRRHKAALAMAQF
+475 LRRHKAALAMAQF
-489 NAKEDAARRLK
+489 NAKEDAARRIK

-506 ALEELQKL
+506 ALEELQKI
-514 LSLDHPPHRIEGF
+514 LSLDRPPHRIEGF

-607 AVLDALELDI
+607 AILDALELDI

-630 RPHNNTPIVLPRR
+630 RPHINKPIILPRR

-671 EELHLQF
+671 EELHLRF
-678 EQLPYIGEKR
+678 EQLPHIGEKR

-700 KLAAASVETAAAA
+700 KLAAASVEAAAAA
-713 ARITQTQAEEVI
+713 ARITQAQAEEVI
-725 AAARKAAAQSPSL
+725 AAARKATARPVL

>member
-1 MSEQTD
+1 MSEQAD
-7 VRETLHQ
+7 VREALHQ

-147 LVKRTYTLRQCKR
+147 LIKRTYTLRQCKR

-177 PCADKIAE
+177 PCADKISE
-185 SDYQK
+185 TDYRK
-190 EIDEIALLLEGDLKK
+190 DIDEIALLLEGDLKK

-225 AARIRDGMQAVQA
+225 AARIRDGMQAVRA

-283 RTESLKDES
+283 RTESLKDEA

-343 EERKQASGTEAD
+343 EDRKQASATDTESLTAVNEHSYNIDNTEAAVA
-355 TENHTT
+355 E
-361 MSKNSYRTEGRLGTD
+361 
-376 ISKTLPEG
+376 KTPVYG
-384 AATMDSIQTTAPV
+384 AVTPDEAATAPV
-397 VAEKAP
+397 SDRASEPEALKQ
-403 IYGDVIYDTV
+403 T
-413 TPDQA
+413 
-418 ATTPTSGS
+418 ATTSNNLGRSEIPERS
-426 ASEVAASKQA
+426 A
-436 AASDS
+436 
-441 ADRLDVS
+441 ADRL
-448 NQTADISDSVNRR
+448 
-461 SVPDRSMAPRLPPA
+461 PPS

-489 NAKEDAARRLK
+489 NAKEDAARRVK

-506 ALEELQKL
+506 ALEELQKI
-514 LSLDHPPHRIEGF
+514 LSLDRPPHRIEGF

-630 RPHNNTPIVLPRR
+630 RPHINKPIVLPRR

-678 EQLPYIGEKR
+678 EQLPHIGEKR

-700 KLAAASVETAAAA
+700 KLAAASAEAAAAA
-713 ARITQTQAEEVI
+713 ARITQAQAEEVI
-725 AAARKAAAQSPSL
+725 AAARETAARPAL

>member
-1 MSEQTD
+1 MSEQAD
-7 VRETLHQ
+7 VREALHQ

-45 NRLSSYFASKRDIKT
+45 NRLSSYFASRRDIKT

-134 PFPNVPAVDDFLS
+134 PFPNVPAIDDFLS
-147 LVKRTYTLRQCKR
+147 LVKRTYGLRQCKR

-177 PCADKIAE
+177 PCADKISE
-185 SDYQK
+185 SDYRK
-190 EIDEIALLLEGDLKK
+190 DIDEIALLLEGDLKK

-225 AARIRDGMQAVQA
+225 AARIRDGMQAVRA
-238 LRGQNSVEDMDP
+238 LRGQNTVEDMDP

-258 AAEGALVTFT
+258 AAEGALITFT
-268 VFKMRGGKVVGRDLY
+268 VFKMRDGKVVGRDLY
-283 RTESLKDES
+283 RTESLKDEA

-327 FADRLG
+327 FADKLG
-333 VKVTITAIPL
+333 VNVTITAIPL
-343 EERKQASGTEAD
+343 DGQKPRHEAD
-355 TENHTT
+355 A
-361 MSKNSYRTEGRLGTD
+361 D
-376 ISKTLPEG
+376 
-384 AATMDSIQTTAPV
+384 
-397 VAEKAP
+397 
-403 IYGDVIYDTV
+403 
-413 TPDQA
+413 
-418 ATTPTSGS
+418 
-426 ASEVAASKQA
+426 A
-436 AASDS
+436 AASVPGKTAVPVAAEKTPVYA
-441 ADRLDVS
+441 ADTTDTIDVP
-448 NQTADISDSVNRR
+448 NTAYATAA
-461 SVPDRSMAPRLPPA
+461 MPPA
-475 VLRRHKAALAMAQF
+475 ILRRHRAALEMAQF
-489 NAKEDAARRLK
+489 NAKEDAARRIK

-506 ALEELQKL
+506 ALEELQKI
-514 LSLDHPPHRIEGF
+514 LSLDRPPHRIEGF

-563 GIIDDYAS
+563 GVIDDYAS

-630 RPHNNTPIVLPRR
+630 RPHINKPIVLPRR

-678 EQLPYIGEKR
+678 EQLPHIGEKR

-700 KLAAASVETAAAA
+700 KLAAASPEAAAAA
-713 ARITQTQAEEVI
+713 ARITQAQAQEVI
-725 AAARKAAAQSPSL
+725 AAARKATVRTAL

>member
-1 MSEQTD
+1 MSEQAD
-7 VRETLHQ
+7 VREALHQ

-45 NRLSSYFASKRDIKT
+45 NRLSSYFASRRDIKT

-134 PFPNVPAVDDFLS
+134 PFPNVPAIDDFLS
-147 LVKRTYTLRQCKR
+147 LVKRTYGLRQCKR

-177 PCADKIAE
+177 PCADKISE
-185 SDYQK
+185 SDYRK
-190 EIDEIALLLEGDLKK
+190 DIDEIALLLEGDLKK

-225 AARIRDGMQAVQA
+225 AARIRDGMQAVRA

-283 RTESLKDES
+283 RTESLKDEA

-327 FADRLG
+327 FADKLG
-333 VKVTITAIPL
+333 VNVTITAIPL
-343 EERKQASGTEAD
+343 DGQKPRHEAD
-355 TENHTT
+355 A
-361 MSKNSYRTEGRLGTD
+361 D
-376 ISKTLPEG
+376 
-384 AATMDSIQTTAPV
+384 
-397 VAEKAP
+397 
-403 IYGDVIYDTV
+403 
-413 TPDQA
+413 
-418 ATTPTSGS
+418 
-426 ASEVAASKQA
+426 A
-436 AASDS
+436 AASVPGKTAVPVAAEKTPVYA
-441 ADRLDVS
+441 ADTTDTIDVP
-448 NQTADISDSVNRR
+448 NTAYATAAMS
-461 SVPDRSMAPRLPPA
+461 PA
-475 VLRRHKAALAMAQF
+475 ILRRHRAALEMAQF
-489 NAKEDAARRLK
+489 NAKEDAARRIK

-506 ALEELQKL
+506 ALEELQKI
-514 LSLDHPPHRIEGF
+514 LSLDRPPHRIEGF

-630 RPHNNTPIVLPRR
+630 RPHINKPIVLPRR

-678 EQLPYIGEKR
+678 EQLPHIGEKR

-700 KLAAASVETAAAA
+700 KLAAASPEAAAAA
-713 ARITQTQAEEVI
+713 ARITQAQAQEVI
-725 AAARKAAAQSPSL
+725 AAARKATVRTAL

>member
-1 MSEQTD
+1 MSEQAD
-7 VRETLHQ
+7 VREALHQ

-147 LVKRTYTLRQCKR
+147 LIKRTYTLRQCKR

-177 PCADKIAE
+177 PCADKISE
-185 SDYQK
+185 TDYRK
-190 EIDEIALLLEGDLKK
+190 DIDEIALLLEGDLKK

-225 AARIRDGMQAVQA
+225 AARIRDGMQAVRA

-258 AAEGALVTFT
+258 AAEGALITFT

-283 RTESLKDES
+283 RTESLKDEA

-343 EERKQASGTEAD
+343 EERKQAAATDTESLTAVNEHSYRIDNTEAAAA
-355 TENHTT
+355 E
-361 MSKNSYRTEGRLGTD
+361 
-376 ISKTLPEG
+376 KTPVYG
-384 AATMDSIQTTAPV
+384 AVTPDEAATAPV
-397 VAEKAP
+397 SDRASE
-403 IYGDVIYDTV
+403 
-413 TPDQA
+413 PDALKQTA
-418 ATTPTSGS
+418 ATSNTAGRSEIPERS
-426 ASEVAASKQA
+426 A
-436 AASDS
+436 
-441 ADRLDVS
+441 ADRLHPS
-448 NQTADISDSVNRR
+448 
-461 SVPDRSMAPRLPPA
+461 

-489 NAKEDAARRLK
+489 NAKEDAARRIK

-506 ALEELQKL
+506 ALEELQKI
-514 LSLDHPPHRIEGF
+514 LSLDRPPHRIEGF

-630 RPHNNTPIVLPRR
+630 RPHINKPIVLPRR

-671 EELHLQF
+671 EELHLRF
-678 EQLPYIGEKR
+678 EQLPHIGEKR

-700 KLAAASVETAAAA
+700 KLAAASVEAAAAA
-713 ARITQTQAEEVI
+713 ARITQAQAEEVI
-725 AAARKAAAQSPSL
+725 AAARKTALKNAL

>member
-1 MSEQTD
+1 MSEQAD
-7 VRETLHQ
+7 VREALHQ

-45 NRLSSYFASKRDIKT
+45 NRLSSYFASRRDIKT

-134 PFPNVPAVDDFLS
+134 PFPNVPAIDDFLS
-147 LVKRTYTLRQCKR
+147 LVKRTYGLRQCKR

-177 PCADKIAE
+177 PCADKISE
-185 SDYQK
+185 SDYRK
-190 EIDEIALLLEGDLKK
+190 DIDEIALLLEGDLKK

-225 AARIRDGMQAVQA
+225 AARIRDGMQAVRA
-238 LRGQNSVEDMDP
+238 LRGQNTVEDMDP

-258 AAEGALVTFT
+258 AAEGALITFT

-283 RTESLKDES
+283 RTESLKDEA

-327 FADRLG
+327 FADKLG
-333 VKVTITAIPL
+333 VNVTITAIPL
-343 EERKQASGTEAD
+343 DGQKPRHEAD
-355 TENHTT
+355 A
-361 MSKNSYRTEGRLGTD
+361 D
-376 ISKTLPEG
+376 
-384 AATMDSIQTTAPV
+384 
-397 VAEKAP
+397 
-403 IYGDVIYDTV
+403 
-413 TPDQA
+413 
-418 ATTPTSGS
+418 
-426 ASEVAASKQA
+426 A
-436 AASDS
+436 AASVPGKTAVPVAAEKTPVYA
-441 ADRLDVS
+441 ADTTDTIDVP
-448 NQTADISDSVNRR
+448 NTAYATAA
-461 SVPDRSMAPRLPPA
+461 MPPA
-475 VLRRHKAALAMAQF
+475 ILRRHRAALEMAQF
-489 NAKEDAARRLK
+489 NAKEDAARRIK

-506 ALEELQKL
+506 ALEELQKI
-514 LSLDHPPHRIEGF
+514 LSLDRLPHRIEGF

-630 RPHNNTPIVLPRR
+630 RPHINKPIVLPRR

-678 EQLPYIGEKR
+678 EQLPHIGEKR

-700 KLAAASVETAAAA
+700 KLAAASPEAAAAA
-713 ARITQTQAEEVI
+713 ARITQAQAEEVI
-725 AAARKAAAQSPSL
+725 AAARKATVRTAL

>member
-1 MSEQTD
+1 MSEQAD
-7 VRETLHQ
+7 VREALHQ

-147 LVKRTYTLRQCKR
+147 LIKRTYTLRQCKR

-177 PCADKIAE
+177 PCADKISE
-185 SDYQK
+185 TDYRK
-190 EIDEIALLLEGDLKK
+190 DIDEIALLLEGDLKK

-225 AARIRDGMQAVQA
+225 AARIRDGMQAVRA

-258 AAEGALVTFT
+258 AAEGALITFT

-283 RTESLKDES
+283 RTESLKDEA

-343 EERKQASGTEAD
+343 EERKQAAATDTESLTAVNEHSYRIDNTEAAAAEKTPVYGAVTPDEAD
-355 TENHTT
+355 TT
-361 MSKNSYRTEGRLGTD
+361 
-376 ISKTLPEG
+376 
-384 AATMDSIQTTAPV
+384 PV
-397 VAEKAP
+397 S
-403 IYGDVIYDTV
+403 DR
-413 TPDQA
+413 
-418 ATTPTSGS
+418 
-426 ASEVAASKQA
+426 ASEPETAKQTAASSNSVDRSEIPERSA
-436 AASDS
+436 
-441 ADRLDVS
+441 ADRL
-448 NQTADISDSVNRR
+448 
-461 SVPDRSMAPRLPPA
+461 PPS

-489 NAKEDAARRLK
+489 NAKEDAARRVK

-506 ALEELQKL
+506 ALEELQKI
-514 LSLDHPPHRIEGF
+514 LSLDRPPHRIEGF

-630 RPHNNTPIVLPRR
+630 RPHINKPIVLPRR

-678 EQLPYIGEKR
+678 EQLPHIGEKR

-700 KLAAASVETAAAA
+700 KLAAASVEAAAAA
-713 ARITQTQAEEVI
+713 ARITPTQAEEVI
-725 AAARKAAAQSPSL
+725 AAARKTAARPAL

>member
-1 MSEQTD
+1 MSEQAD
-7 VRETLHQ
+7 VREALHQ

-45 NRLSSYFASKRDIKT
+45 NRLSSYFASRRDIKT

-113 ERYPRLY
+113 ECYPRIY

-134 PFPNVPAVDDFLS
+134 PFPNVPAIDDFLS
-147 LVKRTYTLRQCKR
+147 LVKRTYGLRQCKR

-177 PCADKIAE
+177 PCADKISE
-185 SDYQK
+185 SDYRK
-190 EIDEIALLLEGDLKK
+190 DIDEIALLLEGDLKK

-225 AARIRDGMQAVQA
+225 AARIRDGMQAVRA
-238 LRGQNSVEDMDP
+238 LRGQNTVEDMDP
-250 EARDYIGW
+250 ESRDYIGW
-258 AAEGALVTFT
+258 AAEGALITFT

-283 RTESLKDES
+283 RTESLKDEA

-327 FADRLG
+327 FADKLG
-333 VKVTITAIPL
+333 INVTITAIPL
-343 EERKQASGTEAD
+343 ERQMPHHEAD
-355 TENHTT
+355 TDAVASVSGKIAVPVAAEKTSVYAADTIDTAEVADTT
-361 MSKNSYRTEGRLGTD
+361 D
-376 ISKTLPEG
+376 LPDTAD
-384 AATMDSIQTTAPV
+384 AATADDMDLPDVPERMVKVTGNAASGGITSLNTARIATTA
-397 VAEKAP
+397 
-403 IYGDVIYDTV
+403 
-413 TPDQA
+413 
-418 ATTPTSGS
+418 
-426 ASEVAASKQA
+426 
-436 AASDS
+436 
-441 ADRLDVS
+441 
-448 NQTADISDSVNRR
+448 
-461 SVPDRSMAPRLPPA
+461 MPPA
-475 VLRRHKAALAMAQF
+475 ILRRHKAALAMAHF
-489 NAKEDAARRLK
+489 NAKEDASRRIK

-506 ALEELQKL
+506 ALEELQKI
-514 LSLDHPPHRIEGF
+514 LSLDRPPHRIEGF

-630 RPHNNTPIVLPRR
+630 RPHINKPIVLPRR

-678 EQLPYIGEKR
+678 EQLPHIGEKR

-700 KLAAASVETAAAA
+700 KLAAASPEAVVAAAGIA
-713 ARITQTQAEEVI
+713 QVQAEEVI
-725 AAARKAAAQSPSL
+725 DAARKATVRTDL

>member
-1 MSEQTD
+1 MSEQAD
-7 VRETLHQ
+7 VREALHQ

-45 NRLSSYFASKRDIKT
+45 NRLSSYFASRRDIKT

-134 PFPNVPAVDDFLS
+134 PFPNVPAIDDFLS
-147 LVKRTYTLRQCKR
+147 LVKRTYGLRQCKR

-177 PCADKIAE
+177 PCADKISE
-185 SDYQK
+185 SDYRK
-190 EIDEIALLLEGDLKK
+190 DIDEIALLLEGDLKK

-225 AARIRDGMQAVQA
+225 AARIRDGMQAVRA
-238 LRGQNSVEDMDP
+238 LRGQNTVEDMDP

-258 AAEGALVTFT
+258 AAEGALITFT

-283 RTESLKDES
+283 RTESLKDEA

-327 FADRLG
+327 FADKLG
-333 VKVTITAIPL
+333 VNVTITAIPL
-343 EERKQASGTEAD
+343 DGQKPRHEAD
-355 TENHTT
+355 A
-361 MSKNSYRTEGRLGTD
+361 D
-376 ISKTLPEG
+376 
-384 AATMDSIQTTAPV
+384 
-397 VAEKAP
+397 
-403 IYGDVIYDTV
+403 
-413 TPDQA
+413 
-418 ATTPTSGS
+418 
-426 ASEVAASKQA
+426 A
-436 AASDS
+436 AASVPGKTAVPVAAEKTPVYA
-441 ADRLDVS
+441 ADTTDTIDVP
-448 NQTADISDSVNRR
+448 NTAYATAAMS
-461 SVPDRSMAPRLPPA
+461 PA
-475 VLRRHKAALAMAQF
+475 ILRRHRAALEMAQF
-489 NAKEDAARRLK
+489 NAKEDAARRIK

-506 ALEELQKL
+506 ALEELQKI
-514 LSLDHPPHRIEGF
+514 LSLDRPPHRIEGF

-563 GIIDDYAS
+563 GVIDDYAS

-630 RPHNNTPIVLPRR
+630 RPHINKPIVLPRR

-678 EQLPYIGEKR
+678 EQLPHIGEKR

-700 KLAAASVETAAAA
+700 KLAAASPEAAAAA
-713 ARITQTQAEEVI
+713 ARITQAQAEEVI
-725 AAARKAAAQSPSL
+725 AAARKATVRTAL

>member
-7 VRETLHQ
+7 VREALHQ

-24 VYLWRDEKDIVI
+24 VYLWRDDKDIVI

-45 NRLSSYFASKRDIKT
+45 NRLSSYFASRRDIKT
-60 RILVSRARRI
+60 RILVSRARRL

-120 RTRRIQNDGARYFG
+120 RTRRVQNDGARYFG
-134 PFPNVPAVDDFLS
+134 PFPNVSALDDFLS
-147 LVKRTYTLRQCKR
+147 LVKRSYTLRQCKR
-160 LKKREPCLYFHI
+160 LKKQEPCLYFHI

-177 PCADKIAE
+177 PCAGKISE
-185 SDYQK
+185 QDYQRD
-190 EIDEIALLLEGDLKK
+190 IDEIALLLEGDFVQ
-205 PLAELT
+205 PLAELKN
-211 EKMKAAAAAREFEK
+211 KMQAAAAAREFEK
-225 AARIRDGMQAVQA
+225 AARIRDGIQAVQV
-238 LRGQNSVEDMDP
+238 LRGQNTVEDMDP

-258 AAEGALVTFT
+258 AAEGALITFT

-302 YTDPKQIPPHIF
+302 YTDPQQIPPHIF
-314 VCAGQ
+314 VFSGQ
-319 EYELAEQW
+319 GHELAEQW
-327 FADRLG
+327 FADRFG
-333 VKVTITAIPL
+333 VQVVITAIPL
-343 EERKQASGTEAD
+343 EEKPAASNTNEAYSDPEAEPHSNYGAVSDAVKAAEPHLNYGAVAD
-355 TENHTT
+355 T
-361 MSKNSYRTEGRLGTD
+361 
-376 ISKTLPEG
+376 
-384 AATMDSIQTTAPV
+384 
-397 VAEKAP
+397 AEKSSGNEPSALREHL
-403 IYGDVIYDTV
+403 
-413 TPDQA
+413 A
-418 ATTPTSGS
+418 AMPSS
-426 ASEVAASKQA
+426 
-436 AASDS
+436 
-441 ADRLDVS
+441 
-448 NQTADISDSVNRR
+448 
-461 SVPDRSMAPRLPPA
+461 
-475 VLRRHKAALAMAQF
+475 VLRRHRAALAMARF

-506 ALEELQKL
+506 AVEELQKVL
-514 LSLDHPPHRIEGF
+514 GLEHPPRRIEGF

-552 NYRIFRLRTTD
+552 NYRIFRLRKTD
-563 GIIDDYAS
+563 GIIDDYTS

-578 RYTRLLNEAAE
+578 RYTRLVNEGAE

-607 AVLDALELDI
+607 SILDALELDI

-630 RPHNNTPIVLPRR
+630 RPHVNRPIVLPRR
-643 SAALRVLQR
+643 SAALRLLQR

-671 EELHLQF
+671 ESLHLVF
-678 EQLPYIGEKR
+678 EQLPHIGAKR
-688 AARLLRSFSSIE
+688 AAVLLRSFSSIE
-700 KLAAASVETAAAA
+700 KLAAASAEAAASA
-713 ARITQTQAEEVI
+713 LKITPAQAEEVI
-725 AAARKAAAQSPSL
+725 AAAGNYMNGTL

>member
-1 MSEQTD
+1 MSEQAD
-7 VRETLHQ
+7 VREALHQ

-147 LVKRTYTLRQCKR
+147 LIKRTYTLRQCKR

-177 PCADKIAE
+177 PCADKISE
-185 SDYQK
+185 TDYRK
-190 EIDEIALLLEGDLKK
+190 DIDEIALLLEGDLKK

-225 AARIRDGMQAVQA
+225 AARIRDGMQAVRA

-258 AAEGALVTFT
+258 AAEGALITFT

-283 RTESLKDES
+283 RTESLKDEA

-343 EERKQASGTEAD
+343 EDRKQASATDTESLTAVNEHSYNIDNTEAAVAEKTPVYGAVTPDEAD
-355 TENHTT
+355 TV
-361 MSKNSYRTEGRLGTD
+361 
-376 ISKTLPEG
+376 
-384 AATMDSIQTTAPV
+384 PV
-397 VAEKAP
+397 
-403 IYGDVIYDTV
+403 
-413 TPDQA
+413 
-418 ATTPTSGS
+418 SGS
-426 ASEVAASKQA
+426 ASEPEVSKQTA
-436 AASDS
+436 ATSNTAGRSEIPERS
-441 ADRLDVS
+441 AADRL
-448 NQTADISDSVNRR
+448 
-461 SVPDRSMAPRLPPA
+461 PPS

-489 NAKEDAARRLK
+489 NAKEDAARRVK

-506 ALEELQKL
+506 ALEELQKI
-514 LSLDHPPHRIEGF
+514 LSLDRPPHRIEGF

-630 RPHNNTPIVLPRR
+630 RPHINKPIVLPRR

-678 EQLPYIGEKR
+678 EQLPHIGEKR

-700 KLAAASVETAAAA
+700 KLAAASVEAAAAA
-713 ARITQTQAEEVI
+713 ARITPTQAEEVI
-725 AAARKAAAQSPSL
+725 AAARKTAARPAL

>member
-1 MSEQTD
+1 MSEQAD
-7 VRETLHQ
+7 IRETLHQ

-24 VYLWRDEKDIVI
+24 VYLWRNEQDIVI

-45 NRLSSYFASKRDIKT
+45 NRLSSYFVSQRDIKT
-60 RILVSRARRI
+60 RILVSRARRL
-70 EYIQTDNEYEA
+70 EYIQTENEYEA

-134 PFPNVPAVDDFLS
+134 PFPNVSALDDFLS
-147 LVKRTYTLRQCKR
+147 LVKRNYTIRQCKR

-177 PCADKIAE
+177 PCAGKISE
-185 SDYQK
+185 TDYRK
-190 EIDEIALLLEGDLKK
+190 DIDEISLLLEGDIEK
-205 PLAELT
+205 PLAELK
-211 EKMKAAAAAREFEK
+211 EKMKAAATTREFEK
-225 AARIRDGMQAVQA
+225 AARIRDGIQAVQT

-258 AAEGALVTFT
+258 AAEGSLITFT
-268 VFKMRGGKVVGRDLY
+268 VFKMRDGKVVGRDLY
-283 RTESLKDES
+283 RTESLKDEA
-292 EVLPEFLIAY
+292 EVLPEFLMAY
-302 YTDPKQIPPHIF
+302 YTDPKQLPPHLF
-314 VCAGQ
+314 VFSEQGH
-319 EYELAEQW
+319 ELAEQW
-327 FADRLG
+327 FAERLG
-333 VKVTITAIPL
+333 VKTVITAIPL
-343 EERKQASGTEAD
+343 EEQPAHSAVCESAEYTELRAAEKTFAYAAGRIETEALAAS
-355 TENHTT
+355 TETGTT
-361 MSKNSYRTEGRLGTD
+361 DERIEK
-376 ISKTLPEG
+376 
-384 AATMDSIQTTAPV
+384 AAQTKLKE
-397 VAEKAP
+397 AEKNA
-403 IYGDVIYDTV
+403 
-413 TPDQA
+413 
-418 ATTPTSGS
+418 
-426 ASEVAASKQA
+426 
-436 AASDS
+436 
-441 ADRLDVS
+441 
-448 NQTADISDSVNRR
+448 
-461 SVPDRSMAPRLPPA
+461 SVPAAMPQS
-475 VLRRHKAALAMAQF
+475 VLRRHKAALAMARF
-489 NAKEDAARRLK
+489 NAKEDAARRIK

-506 ALEELQKL
+506 ALEELQKT
-514 LSLDHPPHRIEGF
+514 LSLERPPHRIEGF

-578 RYTRLLNEAAE
+578 RYTRLVNEAGE

-607 AVLDALELDI
+607 SVLDALELDI

-630 RPHNNTPIVLPRR
+630 RPHVNKPIVLPRR

-671 EELHLQF
+671 EELRLLF
-678 EQLPYIGEKR
+678 EQLPHIGEKR
-688 AARLLRSFSSIE
+688 ATTLLRRFSNLE
-700 KLAAASVETAAAA
+700 KLAAASPKAIATAI
-713 ARITQTQAEEVI
+713 RITYAQAEETL
-725 AAARKAAAQSPSL
+725 AAAGVLKISCEIDRRPEK

>member
-1 MSEQTD
+1 MSEQTE
-7 VRETLHQ
+7 VREALHQ

-60 RILVSRARRI
+60 RILVSRARRL

-113 ERYPRLY
+113 ERYPRLF
-120 RTRRIQNDGARYFG
+120 RTRRVQNDGGRYFG
-134 PFPNVPAVDDFLS
+134 PFPNVPALDDFLS

-177 PCADKIAE
+177 PCADKVSEA
-185 SDYQK
+185 DYRK
-190 EIDEIALLLEGDLKK
+190 EVDEIALLLEGDLEK
-205 PLAELT
+205 PLTAL
-211 EKMKAAAAAREFEK
+211 KDAMKAAAAAREFEK
-225 AARIRDGMQAVQA
+225 AARIRDGIQAVQA
-238 LRGQNSVEDMDP
+238 LRGQNIVEDMDP

-258 AAEGALVTFT
+258 AAEGALITFT
-268 VFKMRGGKVVGRDLY
+268 VLKMRGGKVVGRDLY
-283 RTESLKDES
+283 RTESLKDDTEI
-292 EVLPEFLIAY
+292 LPEFLMAY
-302 YTDPKQIPPHIF
+302 YTDPKQVPPHIF
-314 VCAGQ
+314 VVSGQ
-319 EYELAEQW
+319 GHELAEQW

-333 VKVTITAIPL
+333 VQVAITAIPL
-343 EERKQASGTEAD
+343 EGLGSTPVSEALQSGVSAVETQEGGTQAAGLPAANTEAD
-355 TENHTT
+355 TA
-361 MSKNSYRTEGRLGTD
+361 SL
-376 ISKTLPEG
+376 
-384 AATMDSIQTTAPV
+384 AAEQVPG
-397 VAEKAP
+397 
-403 IYGDVIYDTV
+403 YG
-413 TPDQA
+413 
-418 ATTPTSGS
+418 
-426 ASEVAASKQA
+426 
-436 AASDS
+436 SDS
-441 ADRLDVS
+441 SAE
-448 NQTADISDSVNRR
+448 SDSEAAIRLMPA
-461 SVPDRSMAPRLPPA
+461 SVI
-475 VLRRHKAALAMAQF
+475 RRHRAALAMARF
-489 NAKEDAARRLK
+489 NAKEDASRRVK

-506 ALEELQKL
+506 ALEELQKV

-563 GIIDDYAS
+563 GGIINDYAS

-578 RYTRLLNEAAE
+578 RYTRLVNEGAD

-607 AVLDALELDI
+607 SILDALELDI

-630 RPHNNTPIVLPRR
+630 RPHINKPIVLPRR

-671 EELHLQF
+671 EGLHLLF
-678 EQLPYIGEKR
+678 EQLPHIGEKR
-688 AARLLRSFSSIE
+688 AAILLRSFSTVA
-700 KLAAASVETAAAA
+700 KLSVASPEAVAAAV
-713 ARITQTQAEEVI
+713 RITQSQAEAVI
-725 AAARKAAAQSPSL
+725 AAARQLC